1 MHSAR
6 SYANQYRQTNV
17 NSAVLEASP
26 HQLVAL
32 MLAGARARARLAIAC
47 LERGDLPRKAKA
59 ISDAS
64 AIIGGLNGALDMKA
78 GGEIADGLQQLYDYA
93 QRRLLDANV
102 GNDSA
107 PLIEIEDLLGE
118 IETAWSAIAP
128 GQPGAAGPS
137 PDQARL
143 GP

>member
-6 SYANQYRQTNV
+6 NYANQYRQTNV
-17 NSAVLEASP
+17 NSAVLDATP

-64 AIIGGLNGALDMKA
+64 AIIGGLNGALDLKA
-78 GGEIADGLQQLYDYA
+78 GGDIADGLQRLYDYA
-93 QRRLLDANV
+93 QRRLLDANI

-128 GQPGAAGPS
+128 GQPEAPS
-137 PDQARL
+137 QPHNHARL
-143 GP
+143 AQ

>member
-6 SYANQYRQTNV
+6 NYANQYRQTSV
-17 NSAVLEASP
+17 NSAVLDASP

-47 LERGDLPRKAKA
+47 LERGDLPRKAQA

-93 QRRLLDANV
+93 QRRLLDANI

-128 GQPGAAGPS
+128 GQPDAPGQS
-137 PDQARL
+137 HDHARL
-143 GP
+143 AP